1 MLLRILVLAALLVA
15 GHVHASEPVAT
26 TVPTSQG
33 LRLKAWYFPAEGT
46 ASTHPAVVM
55 LHGCSGVYSY
65 SKPNASYSNL
75 QQLFLEWGRRLSR
88 AGYTALLV
96 DSFTARGD
104 AQNQCGNG
112 TAGTDEVVGRAY
124 DALGGYDALARTTS
138 YKVDPA
144 RVAVLGWS
152 QGGSTTLSVLDI
164 SSWPAVFKL
173 GVAFYPACGLHNA
186 YGGISASMYAPYSP
200 LYVLLGTADDFYKS
214 GYCQTRQQR
223 SLDLGSLEFKPI
235 WTHTDAG
242 HSFDYCTKTSST
254 CTSIDTYAKTRADPR
269 VMEILS
275 GL

>member
-1 MLLRILVLAALLVA
+1 MFLRIVILVTLLVA
-15 GHVHASEPVAT
+15 GRVHASEPVAT
-26 TVPTSQG
+26 TVPTAQG

-46 ASTHPAVVM
+46 ASIHPAVVM

-75 QQLFLEWGRRLSR
+75 QQLLLEWGRRLSR

-124 DALGGYDALARTTS
+124 DALGGYDALARTTA
-138 YKVDPA
+138 YRVDPA
-144 RVAVLGWS
+144 RVAVVGWS
-152 QGGSTTLSVLDI
+152 QGGSTTLSVMDI
-164 SSWPAVFKL
+164 STWPAVFKL

-186 YGGISASMYAPYSP
+186 YGGVSASLYAPYSP
-200 LYVLLGTADDFYKS
+200 LHVLFGTADEFYKS
-214 GYCQTRQQR
+214 GSCQARQQR
-223 SLDLGSLEFKPI
+223 ALAMGSVEFKPM
-235 WTHTDAG
+235 WTHTGAG

-254 CTSIDTYAKTRADPR
+254 CTSIDTAAKTRADPR
-269 VMEILS
+269 VMEILT

>member
-1 MLLRILVLAALLVA
+1 MLVRVLVLLALLVRLSLPN
-15 GHVHASEPVAT
+15 GFLEST
-26 TVPTSQG
+26 TVRNAQG
-33 LRLKAWYFPAEGT
+33 LTLKAWYFAAEGT
-46 ASTHPAVVM
+46 ATTHPGVVM

-65 SKPNASYSNL
+65 SKPNSTYSNL

-88 AGYTALLV
+88 AGYAALLV

-124 DALGGYDALARTTS
+124 DALAGFDALANTAA
-138 YKVDPA
+138 YKVDRA

-164 SSWPAVFKL
+164 STWPTKFKM

-186 YGGISASMYAPYSP
+186 YGGISNSTYAPYSP
-200 LYVLLGTADDFYKS
+200 LYVLMGTADDFYTS

-223 SLDLGSLEFKPI
+223 AITLGSPP
-235 WTHTDAG
+235 
-242 HSFDYCTKTSST
+242 SSSR
-254 CTSIDTYAKTRADPR
+254 CGRMPTRTTASTTARRRRPPAR
-269 VMEILS
+269 RSTRMRSRARIR
-275 GL
+275 G

>member
-1 MLLRILVLAALLVA
+1 MFIRILILVACLVA
-15 GHVHASEPVAT
+15 GRVHASEPVAT
-26 TVPTSQG
+26 TVATAEG
-33 LRLKAWYFPAEGT
+33 LKLKAWYFAAEGG
-46 ASTHPAVVM
+46 ASTHPAVVL

-75 QQLFLEWGRRLSR
+75 QQLLLEWGRRLSR

-112 TAGTDEVVGRAY
+112 TAGTDEIVGRAY
-124 DALGGYDALARTTS
+124 DALGGFDALTKTPVH
-138 YKVDPA
+138 KVDPA

-152 QGGSTTLSVLDI
+152 QGGSTTVSVLDI
-164 SSWPAVFKL
+164 STWPTVFKL

-186 YGGISASMYAPYSP
+186 YDGVSASTYAPYSP
-200 LYVLLGTADDFYKS
+200 LYVLFGTADDFYKS
-214 GYCQTRQQR
+214 GNCQTRQQR
-223 SLDLGSLEFKPI
+223 ALALGSLEFKAM
-235 WTHTDAG
+235 WTHVDAR

-254 CTSIDTYAKTRADPR
+254 CTSIDTYAKTGADHR
-269 VMEILS
+269 VMEILA

>member
-1 MLLRILVLAALLVA
+1 MFLRFLAAATLFVA
-15 GHVHASEPVAT
+15 GHAYASEPVAT
-26 TVPTSQG
+26 TVSTSQG
-33 LRLKAWYFPAEGT
+33 LTLKAWTFAAEGG

-65 SKPNASYSNL
+65 SKPNATHSNL
-75 QQLFLEWGRRLSR
+75 QQLFLEWGRRVSR
-88 AGYTALLV
+88 AGYTAMLV
-96 DSFTARGD
+96 DSFTGRGD

-112 TAGTDEVVGRAY
+112 TAGTDEVTGRAH
-124 DALGGYDALARTTS
+124 DALAAYNALSTTPA

-152 QGGSTTLSVLDI
+152 QGGSTTLSVMDI
-164 SSWPAVFKL
+164 STWPAVFKL

-186 YGGISASMYAPYSP
+186 YGGISASTYAPYSP

-223 SLDLGSLEFKPI
+223 AIALGSQEFKPI
-235 WTHTDAG
+235 WTHADAR

-254 CTSIDTYAKTRADPR
+254 CTSIDTYAKLRADPR
-269 VMEILS
+269 VMEILA

>member
-1 MLLRILVLAALLVA
+1 MVFRIVVLAALLIV
-15 GHVHASEPVAT
+15 GRVQASEPVAT
-26 TVPTSQG
+26 TVSTAQA
-33 LRLKAWYFPAEGT
+33 LKLKAWYFAAEGGS
-46 ASTHPAVVM
+46 ATHPAVVL

-75 QQLFLEWGRRLSR
+75 QQMFLEWGRRLSG
-88 AGYTALLV
+88 AGYSALLV

-124 DALGGYDALARTTS
+124 DALGGYDLLTKTAA
-138 YKVDPA
+138 YNVDAA

-164 SSWPAVFKL
+164 STWPAVFKL

-186 YGGISASMYAPYSP
+186 YGGISGSTYAPYSP
-200 LYVLLGTADDFYKS
+200 LYVLFGTADDFYKS

-223 SLDLGSLEFKPI
+223 SLTLDSLEFKPM
-235 WTHTDAG
+235 WTHQDAR

-269 VMEILS
+269 VMEILAA
-275 GL
+275 L